1 MQNNLSEK
9 FGNRKK
15 MDAAK
20 GRITLGKAVIKINL
34 MEPDMADFAV
44 QQAEGGLETSF
55 DERRI
60 A

>member
-1 MQNNLSEK
+1 
-9 FGNRKK
+9 